1 MFFLLNDVVL
11 DLDTVKLSPKMAQ
24 RRFSSLPFDAVSRL
38 GQELYAET
46 PLLHHDK
53 PGRAK
58 RLATLVKAKAPD
70 INAAL
75 FIAPYEGCAPDEVT
89 LRYMHVAPEVMAKLS
104 DRQEAGELDTL
115 WTDRQVWK
123 RLAA

>member
-1 MFFLLNDVVL
+1 MFFLLNDVVF
-11 DLDTVKLSPKMAQ
+11 DLDSVRLSPRMAA
-24 RRFSSLPFDAVSRL
+24 RRFCALTLDAVSRM

-46 PLLHHDK
+46 PLLHAER
-53 PGRAK
+53 PERAR
-58 RLATLVKAKAPD
+58 RLASLIVAKAPL

-75 FIAPYEGCAPDEVT
+75 FVAPRYGCSAAEVT
-89 LRYMHVAPEVMAKLS
+89 LRFASLDGDTM
-104 DRQEAGELDTL
+104 DRLNARQQDSGLDTL